1 MPETAIAEDGLYIG
15 LMSGT
20 SLDALDAALVE
31 ITGGELR
38 LQATHSHPLSE
49 ALRDRIHEL
58 CSSGADEIDRAG
70 PVHRQLGEA
79 FAEASLALVASSGVR
94 TSDIRAIGCHGQTVR
109 HRPGPDGFSLQLGSA
124 DVLAAR
130 TSIPVVAD
138 FRNRDM
144 VLGGQGAPLAPRF
157 HQYLLARPGARV
169 AVVNIGGMAN
179 LSLLDGPE
187 LVGGFDTGPGNVLLN
202 LWCRQHTGEALDRD
216 GAWARQG
223 RSLPEL
229 LEALLADP
237 YFQTPPPKSTG
248 REYFHRDWLD
258 RFPGVDTAR
267 PEDVQAT
274 LVELTARSI
283 TDALADFAPDELRVC
298 GGGARNGFLMERLA
312 AHMGQTPVTD
322 TNSSGIAPEWIEAAA
337 FAWLAHA
344 RLAGIAGNAPAVT
357 GAERPAVLGA
367 LYPA

>member
-1 MPETAIAEDGLYIG
+1 MPETAAEDGLYMG

-38 LQATHSHPLSE
+38 LRATHSHPLSQD
-49 ALRDRIHEL
+49 LRNRIYAL

-70 PVHRQLGEA
+70 PVHRELGEA
-79 FAEASLALVASSGVR
+79 FAEASLALMASSGMGAADVR
-94 TSDIRAIGCHGQTVR
+94 ALGCHGQTVR

-124 DVLAAR
+124 DVIAAR
-130 TSIPVVAD
+130 TGVAVVAD

-157 HQYLLARPGARV
+157 HQALMARPGARV

-179 LSLLDGPE
+179 LSLLDGQD
-187 LVGGFDTGPGNVLLN
+187 LVGGFDTGPGNVLIN
-202 LWCRQHTGEALDRD
+202 LWCQQHTGEPLDRD

-223 RSLPEL
+223 RCLPDL
-229 LEALLADP
+229 LEDLLADP

-248 REYFHRDWLD
+248 REYFHRDWLY
-258 RFPGVDTAR
+258 RFSGVDSAR

-283 TDALADFAPDELRVC
+283 TDALGEFTPDELRVC
-298 GGGARNGFLMERLA
+298 GGGARNAFLMERLA
-312 AHMGQTPVTD
+312 AHMGRVPVMDTD
-322 TNSSGIAPEWIEAAA
+322 SSGIAPEWIEAAA

>member
-1 MPETAIAEDGLYIG
+1 MPETAAEDGLYIG

-31 ITGGELR
+31 ISGGELQLR
-38 LQATHSHPLSE
+38 ATHSHPLPE
-49 ALRDRIHEL
+49 DLRDRIHAL
-58 CSSGADEIDRAG
+58 CSSGADEIDLAG
-70 PVHRQLGEA
+70 PAHRQLGEA
-79 FAEASLALVASSGVR
+79 FAEASLALMASSDTR
-94 TSDIRAIGCHGQTVR
+94 AADIRALGCHGQTVR

-130 TSIPVVAD
+130 TGVAVVAD

-157 HQYLLARPGARV
+157 HQYLLARPDTRV

-179 LSLLDGPE
+179 LSLLDGAE
-187 LVGGFDTGPGNVLLN
+187 LVGGFDTGPGNVLID
-202 LWCRQHTGEALDRD
+202 LWCHEHTGHPLDQD

-223 RSLPEL
+223 RVQPEL
-229 LEALLADP
+229 LQSLLADP
-237 YFQTPPPKSTG
+237 YFATPPPKSTG
-248 REYFHRDWLD
+248 REYFHRDWLY
-258 RFPGVDTAR
+258 RFAGVYSAR

-283 TDALADFAPDELRVC
+283 TDALAEFAPDELRVC
-298 GGGARNGFLMERLA
+298 GGGARNAFLMERLA
-312 AHMGQTPVTD
+312 AHLDPTPVTD
-322 TNSSGIAPEWIEAAA
+322 TDSSGIAPEWIEAAA

-357 GAERPAVLGA
+357 GAQRPAVLGA

>member
-1 MPETAIAEDGLYIG
+1 MPETAADDGLYIG

-31 ITGGELR
+31 IAGGQLKLR
-38 LQATHSHPLSE
+38 ATHSHGLTE
-49 ALRDRIHEL
+49 NLRDRIHEL
-58 CSSGADEIDRAG
+58 CASGPDEIDRAG

-79 FAEASLALVASSGVR
+79 FAEAVWALLASEGVGS
-94 TSDIRAIGCHGQTVR
+94 SDIRAIGCHGQTVR
-109 HRPGPDGFSLQLGSA
+109 HRPGQDGFSLQLGSA
-124 DVLAAR
+124 DMLAAR
-130 TSIPVVAD
+130 TGVAVVAD

-157 HQYLLARPGARV
+157 HQKLLAQADTRV

-179 LSLLDGPE
+179 LSLLDGHR

-202 LWCRQHTGEALDRD
+202 LWCQQHKGEPLDRD

-223 RSLPEL
+223 RCLSEL
-229 LEALLADP
+229 LEALLADS

-248 REYFHRDWLD
+248 REYFHEDWLYQ
-258 RFPGVDTAR
+258 FAGVASAR
-267 PEDVQAT
+267 PEDVQTT
-274 LVELTARSI
+274 LVELTVRSI
-283 TDALADFAPDELRVC
+283 TDALGDFAPDELHVC

-312 AHMGQTPVTD
+312 AHMDPAQVMD
-322 TNSSGIAPEWIEAAA
+322 TASSGIAPEWIEAAA

-357 GAERPAVLGA
+357 GAEQPAVLGA